1 MFVKK
6 GKIMKEHMHMLFI
19 CKNRRILKLKGLT
32 GMLAILL
39 LFGVT
44 LLGAEEFTFK
54 YTDGDKYR
62 ILSQVDE
69 EVYVNGQYS
78 HQAEIL
84 NRISVEIMDTKDEKG
99 LLEGRFST
107 SEKRSGQVSV
117 YEMNR
122 NYFSRFWRDSRGR
135 YDIDPSYYMP
145 VVRNVPIF
153 PDRDVSVGEDWT
165 AQGKEVHDLRNGY
178 GIPEPLR
185 FPFQAKYRYLG
196 RGEYNQK
203 EYDLISVQYTVRHRT
218 SDYFKRFSIYPV
230 RITGFS
236 DQQVYWDNEKGRP
249 HAYTEQFSM
258 IFSLSTGDQ
267 YEFTGT
273 ARAEVIESTSMDRD
287 KVAEEVEQRLRE
299 NGVKDTTVKV
309 DDRGVTLDLENIQF
323 APDSTEL
330 LEGEQ
335 QKLNQIAEILRRY
348 PDRDLLI
355 TGHTALAGTQE
366 GRQRLSEQRARV
378 VGNYLLD
385 RDIRDPEQIITQG
398 KGAEEPIADNSTI
411 EGMRKNRRVEITILE
426 N

>member
-1 MFVKK
+1 
-6 GKIMKEHMHMLFI
+6 MHFI
-19 CKNRRILKLKGLT
+19 CSNRKMLKLIRRT
-32 GMLAILL
+32 LL
-39 LFGVT
+39 LFILFVFGGS
-44 LLGAEEFTFK
+44 LIGAEELAYK
-54 YTDGDKYR
+54 YSVGDKYR

-78 HQAEIL
+78 HQADIL
-84 NRISVEIMDTKDEKG
+84 NRISVEIKDTEEDKG
-99 LLEGRFST
+99 LLEGHFST
-107 SEKRSGQVSV
+107 SETRSGQVSV

-122 NYFSRFWRDSRGR
+122 SYFSRFWRDSRGR

-145 VVRNVPIF
+145 VVRNVPTF
-153 PDRDVSVGEDWT
+153 PDREISIGESWQ
-165 AQGKEVHDLRNGY
+165 AQGEEVHDLRNGY
-178 GIPEPLR
+178 GIPTPLQ

-196 RGEYNQK
+196 KGFYNEK

-218 SDYFKRFSIYPV
+218 SNYFSRFSIYPV

-236 DQQVYWDNEKGRP
+236 DQQVYWDNEKGRA

-299 NGVKDTTVKV
+299 GGVKDTTVKV

-348 PDRDLLI
+348 PNRDLLV
-355 TGHTALAGTQE
+355 TGHTALAGTEE

-378 VGNYLLD
+378 VGNYLLN

-411 EGMRKNRRVEITILE
+411 EGMRRNRRVEITILE